1 MPVRPYTRDQMWLL
15 PPSLDDMVPMDHV
28 VRFIASFVE
37 QLDLTALGLRKVP
50 AVRGGLEYDA
60 RMLLSLWLYG
70 FMMRIRSTRRLET
83 AARENLPLIWL
94 LGGQHPDHSTLARFF
109 KANREAMRNLFRQTV
124 HTSVRVGLV
133 GFALHAVDGTR
144 VSTVSRDKA
153 LNREELLDLEKRAEE
168 AIARLEGSVEAEEQS
183 ASPDPEGYTMPEALK
198 DPEELRARIGEALA
212 ELDQREAN
220 RKSHHGGA
228 INPKTGQPY
237 GPEIN
242 LADPQ
247 AVQMKGR
254 HGFVVG
260 YNAQA
265 AVDEKARVI
274 VGAEVIAQATD
285 NEALVPM
292 LDEIEANTGRLAEVT
307 GCDGGYHSA
316 ENLAAVE
323 DRPTEVYVAD
333 PNMRRKESKSEKA
346 LYHKDAFV
354 YDAETDTYRCPA
366 GKTLVLE
373 QVHDDPQRDNYGV
386 RVYRCKECRGCPHRD
401 SCTKDKS
408 GRRIRVRPQ
417 DALLRQNREKMR
429 TERGKE
435 MMRRRA
441 ATVEPV
447 FAVMREHMGLSRFL
461 RRGLENVR
469 AEWLLLCAAYNL
481 RVIWQAWK
489 CKAEI
494 RAVMAV

>member
-1 MPVRPYTRDQMWLL
+1 MPVRPYTRSQTWLL
-15 PPSLDDMVPMDHV
+15 PPSLDELIPMDHV
-28 VRFIASFVE
+28 VRFIASFVD
-37 QLDLTALGLRKVP
+37 QLDLDALGLRKVP
-50 AVRGGLEYDA
+50 AVRGGLEYDV
-60 RMLLSLWLYG
+60 RLLLSLWVYG

-109 KANREAMRNLFRQTV
+109 KANREAMRRLFVQTV
-124 HTSVRVGLV
+124 RTSVHVGLV

-153 LNREELLDLEKRAEE
+153 LSRDELLALEERAVQ
-168 AIARLEGSVEAEEQS
+168 AIAGLEHSVEAEEES
-183 ASPDPEGYTMPEALK
+183 APGDPEGCTMPEALK
-198 DPEELRARIGEALA
+198 NPEELRARIGEALA

-220 RKSHHGGA
+220 RKSHHEGA
-228 INPKTGQPY
+228 INPKTGEPY
-237 GPEIN
+237 GPKIN

-247 AVQMKGR
+247 AVQLKGR
-254 HGFVVG
+254 RGFVMG

-265 AVDEKARVI
+265 AVDDKARVI

-292 LDEIEANTGRLAEVT
+292 LDEIEANTGRLAEATVY
-307 GCDGGYHSA
+307 DSGYHSA

-323 DRPTEVYVAD
+323 HRPTEVYVAD
-333 PNMRRKESKSEKA
+333 PNMRRRESKAEGA
-346 LYHKDAFV
+346 AYHKDAFV

-373 QVHDDPQRDNYGV
+373 HVHKDPGRDSYGV
-386 RVYRCKECRGCPHRD
+386 REYRCKECHGCPHRAL
-401 SCTKDKS
+401 CTKDKG

-417 DALLRQNREKMR
+417 DVLLRQNRAKMR
-429 TERGKE
+429 TEQGKR
-435 MMRRRA
+435 MMRQRA
-441 ATVEPV
+441 STVEPV
-447 FAVMREHMGLSRFL
+447 FAVMREHMGLLRFL

-469 AEWLLLCAAYNL
+469 AEWFLLCAAYNL
-481 RVIWQAWK
+481 RVIWQAWR
-489 CKAEI
+489 CKAQI
-494 RAVMAV
+494 RAVMAA